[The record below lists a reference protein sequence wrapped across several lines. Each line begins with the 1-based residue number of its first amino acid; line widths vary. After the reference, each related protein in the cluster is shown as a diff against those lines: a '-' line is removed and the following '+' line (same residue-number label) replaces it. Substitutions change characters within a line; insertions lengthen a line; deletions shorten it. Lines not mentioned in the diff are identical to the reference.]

1 MRKTIAGTMFA
12 VTLTGQAAWAD
23 VVQVDLNP
31 SDPKYNTPQCV
42 ALRHKAQ
49 NYESIFQ
56 QSAGSVAVAAVM
68 PGGTAGLA
76 AVYMRKREMFKYEV
90 EKACLTNPPP
100 RRYLDPDATLSKD

>member
-1 MRKTIAGTMFA
+1 MRKTALVTMIA
-12 VTLTGQAAWAD
+12 AALGAPAALAD

-76 AVYMRKREMFKYEV
+76 AIYIRKRDMFKYEV
-90 EKACLTNPPP
+90 EKACLTNPPKRP
-100 RRYLDPDATLSKD
+100 YLEPSGTSTKD